1 MSARGWSWVGC
12 LLAAS
17 PAAWAAD
24 DAAAIRIAR
33 IRAHMAD
40 NLQRLPNYTCT
51 QTIERSV
58 RPARSRRFQL
68 LDTLRLEVAL
78 VDGRELFAWPGSGK
92 FDDRE
97 LGEIIGSG
105 ASGNGNFGLHA
116 RSIFLGRE
124 AQFQFAG
131 EVDLE
136 DRRVY
141 QYVYRVPML
150 RSGFKLKSGAAEG
163 IAGYH
168 GRFEAETDT
177 LDVVS
182 LDVLADTE
190 IPPHVPIREAS
201 TKMRYRRMTIGSGD
215 FLLPE
220 SSELAI
226 TSLTGDESRNVV
238 ALSGCK
244 QYGTESVISFADPPP
259 EETTP
264 ATPTPPPSA
273 AGASSKSIGE
283 LPVGLDFEASLETAL
298 SFPGAA
304 VGDLVEGRL
313 TSDAKKKGAV
323 MIPKGTLVRGRLLA
337 FGYLAN
343 ARVPTLSVTIRLN
356 EIDLP
361 GGRAEVRGV
370 AERIVAV
377 GAAGSRLGVD
387 NGVIY
392 IVSNSRRELARGS
405 RIWWRLEQKTETR

>member
-1 MSARGWSWVGC
+1 MSVRVWSWVVC
-12 LLAAS
+12 LLVAC
-17 PAAWAAD
+17 PAAWPAD
-24 DAAAIRIAR
+24 DAASIRIAR

-51 QTIERSV
+51 QTIERST
-58 RPARSRRFQL
+58 RPARSRRFRL

-78 VDGRELFAWPGSGK
+78 VNGRELFAWPGSGK

-141 QYVYRVPML
+141 QYVYRVPRL
-150 RSGFKLKSGAAEG
+150 RSGFKLKSGEAEG

-182 LDVLADTE
+182 LDVLADDE
-190 IPPHVPIREAS
+190 IPPHVPIRSAF
-201 TKMRYRRMTIGSGD
+201 TKMRYRRMTIGSGE

-226 TSLTGDESRNVV
+226 TNLTGDESRNVV

-264 ATPTPPPSA
+264 ATPAPPA
-273 AGASSKSIGE
+273 AGTEKSIGE
-283 LPVGLDFEASLETAL
+283 LPVGLDFEASLDTPLA
-298 SFPGAA
+298 FPGAA

-337 FGYLAN
+337 FGFLGN

-370 AERIVAV
+370 AQRILAL
-377 GAAGSRLGVD
+377 GAAGARLGVD

-392 IVSNSRRELARGS
+392 IVSNSRRELVRGS

>member
-1 MSARGWSWVGC
+1 MSARGLTWAGC
-12 LLAAS
+12 LLAIY
-17 PAAWAAD
+17 PTAARAD
-24 DAAAIRIAR
+24 DAANIRIAR

-51 QTIERSV
+51 QTIERSM

-78 VDGRELFAWPGSGK
+78 VEGKELFAWPGSGK

-97 LGEIIGSG
+97 LSEIVGSG

-124 AQFQFAG
+124 AQFQYAG

-150 RSGFKLKSGAAEG
+150 RSGFKLRSGKAEG

-182 LDVLADTE
+182 LDVLAGDE
-190 IPPHVPIREAS
+190 IPPHVPIRAAF
-201 TKMRYRRMTIGSGD
+201 TKMRYRRMTIGSGN

-226 TSLTGDESRNVV
+226 TGLNGDESRNVV
-238 ALSGCK
+238 ELSGCK

-264 ATPTPPPSA
+264 ATAPFLPSA
-273 AGASSKSIGE
+273 GPVPQVGE
-283 LPVGLDFEASLETAL
+283 LPAGLGFEASLDTAL

-304 VGDLVEGRL
+304 IGDLVEGHL
-313 TSDAKKKGAV
+313 ISDARKKGAV

-337 FGYLAN
+337 FSYLAN
-343 ARVPTLSVTIRLN
+343 ARVQTLGITIRLH

-370 AERIVAV
+370 VERLGPA
-377 GAAGSRLGVD
+377 GAAGARLTVD

-392 IVSNSRRELARGS
+392 LVSNSRRELARGS
-405 RIWWRLEQKTETR
+405 RIWWRLERKTETR